1 MTVIDGRE
9 FNLTQIGHNRYINNI
24 KTSKEAQELAH
35 LLRKLDDEVTVLNLD
50 KQGRVRETLTFNRQN
65 LSLVPPGVTVSNE
78 NGTRFSSGYAE
89 YAYQEE
95 VTADSAFIDNW
106 SRSTGIT
113 VSHGVTFSVKDGAD
127 IIDST
132 TIDRSSV
139 KYQTHYTRGCTTKNA
154 TVKNPAVKDMEQEEF
169 LAYVRENGLDKEINW
184 SKTEEYFKADA
195 EFSSLSDYTDYAG
208 ALYASLEQR
217 IQRDFSG
224 EEQNSQLKILDNCFS
239 TAMQEY
245 SSAYSEKLCAV
256 YEDFGVEID
265 SNKIKSSVISL
276 MVKKKNFYSD
286 YAQKNSDFANLG
298 ASEDKWL
305 ERDVKFMA
313 NALRNAYTPPDIS
326 TSIYN
331 EQDLEVLGCFASQHQ
346 KDAGN
351 TGIWYIG
358 NKFTE
363 ESIGLALSMK
373 YLASECL
380 TDKWNTS
387 GEVKNI
393 IGKVNDNYKKE
404 VIENCRRYLSSVS
417 EMSGDYKAYGEFD
430 EKIVDSIISKAERTF
445 SSSRD
450 YEKTLK
456 QASDYAYRLHEENRN
471 DPVKSEYK
479 RYNLSTDE
487 PEVNFWHEFYD
498 DGRGTSFLGKTL
510 DKWTDYYTAVENRNF
525 RFLKMIDNAYFFSY
539 KTLLGGLYNK
549 AAL

>member
-24 KTSKEAQELAH
+24 KTSKEAQELAQ

-78 NGTRFSSGYAE
+78 NGTRFSPGYAE

-154 TVKNPAVKDMEQEEF
+154 TVKNPAVKNMEQEEF

-265 SNKIKSSVISL
+265 GNKIKSSVISL

-286 YAQKNSDFANLG
+286 YAEKNSDFANLA

-380 TDKWNTS
+380 TEKWNTS

-456 QASDYAYRLHEENRN
+456 QTSDYAYRLHEENRN

-539 KTLLGGLYNK
+539 KTLLGGL
-549 AAL
+549 